1 MAASELSRY
10 QANLQDEI
18 DGVALY
24 RALAEVET
32 DPTLAG
38 IYGRLADAEER
49 HAELWRGK
57 IRDAG
62 GTLGPERPAW
72 RTRVL
77 IRLARRVRS
86 GADPADHLRPRG
98 G

>member
-32 DPTLAG
+32 DPALAG
-38 IYGRLADAEER
+38 IYGRLADAEPSR
-49 HAELWRGK
+49 R
-57 IRDAG
+57 RAG
-62 GTLGPERPAW
+62 DGLVVHRPG
-72 RTRVL
+72 RPGGSL
-77 IRLARRVRS
+77 SGGSSDRRAGRS
-86 GADPADHLRPRG
+86 RR
-98 G
+98 